1 MRIFKMKGLAKFA
14 RRERIADASMREAIE
29 RAERGII
36 DADLGGGLIK
46 QRVARPGQGRSG
58 GYRMMVAYRTKDRAI
73 FLLGFAKNEREN
85 ISPKELAALREL
97 VKIWLH
103 ASDGQIATAMDEDIL
118 QEVTDEEDDKDRQDE
133 GT

>member
-14 RRERIADASMREAIE
+14 RRERIADASMREAME

-36 DADLGGGLIK
+36 DADLGSGLIK

-73 FLLGFAKNEREN
+73 FLLGFAKSEREN

-97 VKIWLH
+97 AKVWLH
-103 ASDGQIATAMDEDIL
+103 ATDRQIAMAIEEDIM
-118 QEVTDEEDDKDRQDE
+118 QEVTDEEDNQDE
-133 GT
+133 GA